1 MGLTSARRK
10 IASRIVSN
18 RREVRGGRSR
28 RGWVL
33 LVEAAR
39 GYSVIGARRKVAS
52 RIGVLFA
59 EVWCDEG
66 GKAGREK
73 AGREEAG
80 LKRQISRRQISRR
93 QVSRRQVARREVAGI
108 DRWREER

>member
-1 MGLTSARRK
+1 M
-10 IASRIVSN
+10 
-18 RREVRGGRSR
+18 
-28 RGWVL
+28 L
-33 LVEAAR
+33 LVKVAR

-73 AGREEAG
+73 AGREKASREKAGFEKADLAEAG
-80 LKRQISRRQISRR
+80 L
-93 QVSRRQVARREVAGI
+93 AEAGREKG
-108 DRWREER
+108 DRGN